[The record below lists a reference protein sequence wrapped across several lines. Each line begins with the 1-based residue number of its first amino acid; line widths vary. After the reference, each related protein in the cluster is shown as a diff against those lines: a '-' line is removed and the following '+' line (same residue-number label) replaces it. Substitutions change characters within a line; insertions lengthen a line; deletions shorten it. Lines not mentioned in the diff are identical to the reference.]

1 MLPTSLLAVF
11 IFSFSLAIGAVAS
24 PGPISTAIV
33 SQTPRRG
40 WVVGPLVATGHSL
53 MELLI
58 VILISFGLAGLAH
71 PMVQVFIALV
81 GGVLLLWMG
90 GTMLWET
97 LRGKVRLPRPE
108 DGSKPMSGRQLM
120 GLGMLATLSNPF
132 WYAWWVTVAAG
143 YLASAKSV
151 GTGAIAAFFI
161 GHISADYAWDTLLS
175 TVIGGG
181 RRWMND
187 RLYQMMIVACGL
199 FFVYL
204 GGMFLLQGVGLVI
217 PA

>member
-1 MLPTSLLAVF
+1 MLPTSLFAIF
-11 IFSFSLAIGAVAS
+11 AFSFSMALAAVAS

-33 SQTPRRG
+33 SQTPRQG
-40 WVVGPLVATGHSL
+40 WKVGPLVATGHAL
-53 MELLI
+53 MELGIIL
-58 VILISFGLAGLAH
+58 LISLGLSGLTH
-71 PMVQVFIALV
+71 PGVQIAV
-81 GGVLLLWMG
+81 AWIGGGLLLWMG
-90 GTMLWET
+90 GVTLWET

-108 DGSKPMSGRQLM
+108 DGGRSLSGRQLV
-120 GLGMLATLSNPF
+120 GLGALATLGNPF

-143 YLASAKSV
+143 YLASAKAA
-151 GTGAIAAFFI
+151 GAGAVAAFYV

-187 RLYQMMIVACGL
+187 GLYRLLLAGCGL

-204 GGMFLLQGVGLVI
+204 GGVFLFQGFGMLGR
-217 PA
+217 